1 MLAEKIAYALTLHG
15 TLPARELRRQCGFD
29 AIPWQSRRQHHERVA
44 WIDHAVETGAE
55 KVWRAHNANPSRIVS
70 PNNASW
76 GIWWTAFTRNL
87 QDSCGSQANCR
98 ADSVPVELK
107 AMLDQY
113 ADLHAKTWT
122 EPVDAPALIPHMLTA
137 FMERDR
143 GFKALRNGS
152 KAARAG
158 SQCSATALRSNHP
171 TEGDAI

>member
-1 MLAEKIAYALTLHG
+1 MSKATNNKLRLGPLPRNEVVKLT
-15 TLPARELRRQCGFD
+15 
-29 AIPWQSRRQHHERVA
+29 I
-44 WIDHAVETGAE
+44 
-55 KVWRAHNANPSRIVS
+55 
-70 PNNASW
+70 
-76 GIWWTAFTRNL
+76 
-87 QDSCGSQANCR
+87 
-98 ADSVPVELK
+98 SVPVELK